1 MSSGSRPISL
11 RDEARGHI
19 EFVLGTA
26 AGSLWWLSE
35 REFWPYRGAG
45 ACEGHFSAVNR
56 ESAGGSCLKILKIK
70 RCRGK
75 LSENSRRCFAE
86 NAPPKSQNQDLTSYK
101 FCGRP
106 RKTSPVIFQ
115 PRGRLS
121 IKKIK
126 ITISKTMD
134 IMYVINSLISPRFF
148 AVNFCSNIA
157 NYIVHPIFKIIDI

>member
-1 MSSGSRPISL
+1 MSSGSRSILS
-11 RDEARGHI
+11 RNEARGHI

-45 ACEGHFSAVNR
+45 ACEGYFSAVNR

-70 RCRGK
+70 RCRGE

-106 RKTSPVIFQ
+106 RKAKAEVISHL
-115 PRGRLS
+115 GRR
-121 IKKIK
+121 I
-126 ITISKTMD
+126 
-134 IMYVINSLISPRFF
+134 R
-148 AVNFCSNIA
+148 
-157 NYIVHPIFKIIDI
+157 